1 MITIPIKTITSSM
14 RVSIDF
20 YFSAGTT
27 LLNYFLSAVCVIF
40 LNRAYTVGHH
50 INHGATQT
58 ETVIIKLV
66 LDSVAW

>member
-1 MITIPIKTITSSM
+1 MPEFKSNEILWCE
-14 RVSIDF
+14 
-20 YFSAGTT
+20 FSF
-27 LLNYFLSAVCVIF
+27 NSAVCVIF